1 MFHNVL
7 DESLEALS
15 KDFTLY
21 QLREVLLTVSLGS
34 ELGSLKNKTREQILA
49 QLGRI
54 GDARK
59 KALVAHR
66 LEALTPYKH
75 L

>member
-1 MFHNVL
+1 MSADNFL
-7 DESLEALS
+7 DERVEALT
-15 KDFTLY
+15 KDFTLH
-21 QLREVLLTVSLGS
+21 QLREVLATVSVGS
-34 ELGSLKNKTREQILA
+34 ERGSLQNKTREQILN

-66 LEALTPYKH
+66 LEALTPYQC
-75 L
+75 